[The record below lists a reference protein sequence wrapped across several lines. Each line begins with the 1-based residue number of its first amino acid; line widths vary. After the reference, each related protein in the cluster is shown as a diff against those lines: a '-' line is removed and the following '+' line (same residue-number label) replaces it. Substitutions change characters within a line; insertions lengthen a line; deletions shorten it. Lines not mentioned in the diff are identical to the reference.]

1 MRVVI
6 NEAQVERNR
15 KISHILFFVSLAGM
29 GAGFFLTW
37 TRPAESTSLS
47 CFVLPILLFMTLMSV
62 RMANTWIREPRPVNV
77 LAEALKGL
85 GQKYTLF
92 HYLLPA
98 PHVLVGPEGV
108 FTITTVWQERSY
120 RVKDK
125 KWHGDSGLIRW
136 INGFM
141 RQDLIGNPFQDA
153 QLHAQQVQKLVDKI
167 APDSDVR
174 VQPLVVLIHPRAT
187 VELENPV
194 FPVLYADPKKRP
206 SLRHYLREIR
216 DTAAPTLTLEQ
227 MDEIDRIYG
236 LVTRQELELLG
247 AEVLDEDEGYEDDF
261 EDVAIAGEGAAQP
274 ASGEPGTIYILQA
287 GQLFHI
293 AKATEPLEDIIAS
306 LQDEAQGEIAL
317 VHTIETPRPDAVEG
331 YLHRRY
337 NRKRQKGTWFG
348 LSKKDINW
356 LKSYSG
362 ELK

>member
-29 GAGFFLTW
+29 GAGFFFTW
-37 TRPAESTSLS
+37 TQPAESTSIS
-47 CFVLPILLFMTLMSV
+47 CFILPILLFMTLMSV

-77 LAEALKGL
+77 LAESLKGL
-85 GQKYTLF
+85 GQKYTIF

-98 PHVLVGPEGV
+98 PHVLIGPEGV
-108 FTITTVWQERSY
+108 FTITTVWQDRAY
-120 RVKDK
+120 RVKGK
-125 KWHGDSGLIRW
+125 KWYGDNGLLRRL
-136 INGFM
+136 NGFM

-153 QLHAQQVQKLVDKI
+153 QFHAQQVQRLVSKI
-167 APDSDVR
+167 APDSNVQ
-174 VQPLVVLIHPRAT
+174 VQPLVVLIHPRSS
-187 VELENPV
+187 VELDDPV

-206 SLRHYLREIR
+206 SLRYYLREIQG
-216 DTAAPTLTLEQ
+216 AGAPTLTPEDMDELDRVYGLLTRHELEQ
-227 MDEIDRIYG
+227 MGAEAVEDDEITEED
-236 LVTRQELELLG
+236 LDDG
-247 AEVLDEDEGYEDDF
+247 AYADD
-261 EDVAIAGEGAAQP
+261 AAAQP
-274 ASGEPGTIYILQA
+274 DSGELGTIYVLQA

-306 LQDEAQGEIAL
+306 LQDDASDEIEL
-317 VHTIETPRPDAVEG
+317 VHTIETPKADAVEG

-337 NRKRQKGTWFG
+337 NRKRQKGAWFG
-348 LSKKDINW
+348 LSKKDISW

>member
-37 TRPAESTSLS
+37 TRPADSTSIS
-47 CFVLPILLFMTLMSV
+47 CFILPILLFMTLMSV

-77 LAEALKGL
+77 LADALKGL
-85 GQKYTLF
+85 GQKYTIF

-108 FTITTVWQERSY
+108 FTITTVWQDRSY

-125 KWHGDSGLIRW
+125 KWYGDSGLLRRL
-136 INGFM
+136 NGFM

-153 QLHAQQVQKLVDKI
+153 QFHAQQVQRMVDKI
-167 APDSDVR
+167 APDSDVK
-174 VQPLVVLIHPRAT
+174 VQPLVVLIHPRAS
-187 VELENPV
+187 VELEDPV

-216 DTAAPTLTLEQ
+216 DTTAPTLTLEQ
-227 MDEIDRIYG
+227 LDEIDRIYG
-236 LVTRQELELLG
+236 LVTRQELEQMG
-247 AEVLDEDEGYEDDF
+247 AEDVDEDEAYEDDF
-261 EDVAIAGEGAAQP
+261 DDVADSDEDAAEP
-274 ASGEPGTIYILQA
+274 DSGELGTVYVLKA

-293 AKATEPLEDIIAS
+293 AKATDPLEDVIAS
-306 LQDEAQGEIAL
+306 LQDDAPGEIEL
-317 VHTIETPRPDAVEG
+317 VHTIETPKPDAVEG

-348 LSKKDINW
+348 LSKKDVSW